1 MKSNTHCVRARTL
14 AEHMANARTCRLM
27 DQMLINVIVAMGGRG
42 NTVIKVNTIVS
53 INTIV
58 THTLSEIDHCS
69 PNPCF
74 NGAECINGDNH
85 YECRCKPGFDGP
97 ECRHS

>member
-1 MKSNTHCVRARTL
+1 MCERTRAVNMVNVRICPLTVQTL
-14 AEHMANARTCRLM
+14 TNAIVMM
-27 DQMLINVIVAMGGRG
+27 DGMVS
-42 NTVIKVNTIVS
+42 TVIMVRNCLFKLKSLKDTN
-53 INTIV
+53 
-58 THTLSEIDHCS
+58 SEIDHCS

-74 NGAECINGDNH
+74 NGAECINGNNH